1 MNGSNVFEEN
11 VRDPVLNPVDRI
23 LEIFFGLFM
32 ALTFVGAVSIATA
45 GREEIRTIFAA
56 ALGCN
61 LAWGL
66 VDAAMYLVETITNRG
81 RLRTLVLA
89 VRATPDAAAGRKL
102 IQHSMSSAV
111 ATFISRSEFEA
122 MRARLVALPSV
133 PDQPTLGRDD
143 LLAALAI
150 FTIVVAATFPVVLP
164 FVLITNVKLAMNAS
178 RAIALA
184 MLFIGGLSLG
194 HYAGYVGWKVGL
206 SMMVLGTGLVLVIK
220 ALGG

>member
-1 MNGSNVFEEN
+1 MNDSNVFEEN

-45 GREEIRTIFAA
+45 GREEIRTMFAA

-89 VRATPDAAAGRKL
+89 VRATPDAASGRKL
-102 IQHSMSSAV
+102 IQRSMSSAV

-143 LLAALAI
+143 LVAALAI
-150 FTIVVAATFPVVLP
+150 FVIVVAATFPVVLP

-194 HYAGYVGWKVGL
+194 RYAGYVGWMVGL
-206 SMMVLGTGLVLVIK
+206 AMMVLGTGLVLVIK